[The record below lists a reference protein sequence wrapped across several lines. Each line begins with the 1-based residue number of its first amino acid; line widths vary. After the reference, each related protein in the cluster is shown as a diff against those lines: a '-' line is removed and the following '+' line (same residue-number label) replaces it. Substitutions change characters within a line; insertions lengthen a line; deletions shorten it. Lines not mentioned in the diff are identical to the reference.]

1 MACPE
6 GEGGA
11 LQPASRRATVWRYIP
26 EMRMQWP
33 WGSRP
38 FNRIEELAA
47 ADVARARGRRKR
59 AIAGYRRVL
68 EANPQDLTVHAKV
81 APLLASSGDRTAALE
96 SFRTAAD
103 GQAKAGF
110 HERALSLFIH
120 AAEHYP
126 DEETL
131 WPEIA
136 RLHLQRG
143 RRAEAVAALTQGGWR
158 LHLARQHA
166 VAERVLRLALQFEPH
181 DADATAI
188 LARTI
193 HAAGRREEAVQLL
206 EGLAVRV
213 HGRRL
218 AAVRGILFRVHPT
231 LRHLWGWAGAIFG
244 RR

>member
-1 MACPE
+1 
-6 GEGGA
+6 
-11 LQPASRRATVWRYIP
+11 
-26 EMRMQWP
+26 MRWP
-33 WGSRP
+33 WGNHP
-38 FNRIEELAA
+38 FNRTEELAA
-47 ADVARARGRRKR
+47 ADVARAHGRRKQ

-68 EANPQDLTVHAKV
+68 EVNPEDLTVHAKI
-81 APLLASSGDRTAALE
+81 APLLAGAGDRDGALK

-110 HERALSLFIH
+110 HERALSLFIQ

-126 DEETL
+126 DEEGL

-158 LHLARQHA
+158 LHLARQYP

-181 DADATAI
+181 DADTIAI
-188 LARTI
+188 LARTVR
-193 HAAGRREEAVQLL
+193 ASGRRQEAVQLL
-206 EGLAVRV
+206 DDLATRV

-218 AAVRGILFRVHPT
+218 AAVRGILFRVDPSFG
-231 LRHLWGWAGAIFG
+231 HLWGWVGAFF
-244 RR
+244 RRG